1 MKVLCENDVFSISV
15 VSTKKQ
21 YSSFLKKVSVFPKI
35 CFKVTVLKTFKTSSY
50 YPTKSC
56 RSFKQ
61 RATLKTTSTVFYRN
75 LCSFC
80 MLFIGT
86 YALFIGTYALFIGT
100 YALKWNLYEK
110 ALLRQK
116 TTQILPLKLLK
127 GATIHFLSIWWI
139 TFLKHLECF
148 SM

>member
-1 MKVLCENDVFSISV
+1 MKVLCENVFSISV

-35 CFKVTVLKTFKTSSY
+35 CFKVTLLKTFKTSSY

-61 RATLKTTSTVFYRN
+61 RATLKIPSTVFYWN

-80 MLFIGT
+80 MLFTGT
-86 YALFIGTYALFIGT
+86 CALFIGT
-100 YALKWNLYEK
+100 YALKLNLHEK
-110 ALLRQK
+110 ALSRQK
-116 TTQILPLKLLK
+116 TTQILPLKLVK
-127 GATIHFLSIWWI
+127 GARIHFLSIWWI
-139 TFLKHLECF
+139 TF
-148 SM
+148 